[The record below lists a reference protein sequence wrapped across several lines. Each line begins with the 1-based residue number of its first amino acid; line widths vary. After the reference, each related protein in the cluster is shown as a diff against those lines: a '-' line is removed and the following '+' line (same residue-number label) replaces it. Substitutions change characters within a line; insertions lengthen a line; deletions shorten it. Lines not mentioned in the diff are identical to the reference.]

1 MKTMANLEKKLNLYV
16 ADLMVAYTKLHNVHW
31 YVQGKQFH
39 RMHVLF
45 EGYYDKVTEDM
56 DAVAERMLQLG
67 FKPVASLKGALEIAK
82 IEERNE
88 EYAKDIDLV
97 QIVKKDFD
105 YLLKMTLEV
114 KEEAEKAGD
123 DPTVD
128 MMNEFTAY
136 YQKELWM
143 LNSTLA

>member
-1 MKTMANLEKKLNLYV
+1 MANLEKKLNLYV

-39 RMHVLF
+39 RMHELF
-45 EGYYDKVTEDM
+45 EAYYDKVTEDM
-56 DAVAERMLQLG
+56 DTVAERMLQLG

-88 EYAKDIDLV
+88 EFGKDIDLV
-97 QIVKKDFD
+97 KIVKKDFD

-128 MMNEFTAY
+128 IMNEFTAY

>member
-1 MKTMANLEKKLNLYV
+1 MTTLENKLNQYV
-16 ADLMVAYTKLHNVHW
+16 ADLMITYTKLHNVHW
-31 YVQGKQFH
+31 YVQGKQFY
-39 RMHVLF
+39 RMHELF
-45 EGYYDKVTEDM
+45 EGYYDKATEDM
-56 DAVAERMLQLG
+56 DVIAERMLQLNL
-67 FKPVASLKGALEIAK
+67 KPVASLKKALEITK

-88 EYAKDIDLV
+88 EFGRDFDLV
-97 QIVKKDFD
+97 KIVKSDFE
-105 YLLKMTLEV
+105 YFLKLTLEV

-128 MMNEFTAY
+128 IMNEITAY

>member
-1 MKTMANLEKKLNLYV
+1 MANLEKKLNLYV

-39 RMHVLF
+39 RMHELF
-45 EGYYDKVTEDM
+45 EAYYDKVTEDM

-82 IEERNE
+82 IEERTE
-88 EYAKDIDLV
+88 EFAKDIDLV
-97 QIVKKDFD
+97 KIVKKDFD

-128 MMNEFTAY
+128 IMNEFTAY

>member
-1 MKTMANLEKKLNLYV
+1 MAKTKLETKLNQYV
-16 ADLMVAYTKLHNVHW
+16 ADLTLMYTKLHNVHW
-31 YVQGKQFH
+31 YVTGKQFH
-39 RMHVLF
+39 RMHELF

-56 DAVAERMLQLG
+56 DEVAERMLQLG
-67 FKPVASLKGALEIAK
+67 YKPVASLKGILEIAK
-82 IEERNE
+82 IEERSE
-88 EYAKDIDLV
+88 EFGKDIEFV
-97 QIVKKDFD
+97 EVVKKDFE
-105 YLLKMTLEV
+105 YLLNLTLEV

-128 MMNEFTAY
+128 IMNEFTAY